1 MRAGRSSR
9 AGFSGRFHGPIF
21 AGRSS
26 RGGFKGRSLQAGLHG
41 ARCSEGKEVNGRRD
55 CGQGGPLRAAPCFG
69 LTFRIVPYIGFFLF
83 RAAPHFG
90 PSPDPACRALPMRRP
105 CSCVRRAPP
114 RPGTPPNC
122 WPVFWTWDT
131 CGASPR
137 RAGAWPACPKA
148 RKNWNCSAKSPNWRP
163 LARTCK
169 RRSTVTPSA
178 ESSIFR
184 RLPSVAP
191 PDAAPLR
198 VMPMASRPV
207 FSCVTD
213 ELLAVIPSSAPAGRP
228 DSDLVESWGKGE

>member
-90 PSPDPACRALPMRRP
+90 PSPDPGRWFRAIPIGFVCPCPGRTKACRRTWAAL
-105 CSCVRRAPP
+105 VRNA
-114 RPGTPPNC
+114 GGC
-122 WPVFWTWDT
+122 LS
-131 CGASPR
+131 GAD
-137 RAGAWPACPKA
+137 
-148 RKNWNCSAKSPNWRP
+148 
-163 LARTCK
+163 
-169 RRSTVTPSA
+169 A
-178 ESSIFR
+178 ESG
-184 RLPSVAP
+184 
-191 PDAAPLR
+191 
-198 VMPMASRPV
+198 RPV
-207 FSCVTD
+207 RAAS
-213 ELLAVIPSSAPAGRP
+213 LLG
-228 DSDLVESWGKGE
+228 GKIFHVLHALEQG